1 MKSYTVKRGRYRTKR
16 TEIEER
22 DLSTDRAALE
32 ALVQAFGAERA
43 KAYEEAVARGDLG
56 AYGGEVG
63 GSLTLEQIIADAR
76 RLVLP
81 ILTNGPGRRTIDA
94 PHGGTLKDDPLM
106 HAATMVNYHAL
117 RISAANIEPDELRE
131 LMVSAVMLGYR
142 WCELVTNR
150 DNLEQLDDVHERK
163 RLEAARRAEWLAAWL
178 AGRGW
183 TAADLKVR
191 GRDIV
196 ARDRLRQAREAFVRR
211 FGPQG
216 GKTAFRAA
224 REAAEKSAI

>member
-117 RISAANIEPDELRE
+117 RIGAANIEPDELRE

-150 DNLEQLDDVHERK
+150 DNLEQTGEGRCAQQVELGARQKALRAWLVDRGLRARDLRYSSRNRTEAMQAWAGKRVRGLSDSTFNRDLDA
-163 RLEAARRAEWLAAWL
+163 LEAS
-178 AGRGW
+178 GH
-183 TAADLKVR
+183 
-191 GRDIV
+191 
-196 ARDRLRQAREAFVRR
+196 
-211 FGPQG
+211 
-216 GKTAFRAA
+216 
-224 REAAEKSAI
+224 